1 MHPAIDHCLRAPTS
15 APATATLADW
25 LPAWQ
30 QCVAQGTNPMALALQ
45 GGFAADRLAWA
56 FGAGYQAAL
65 RALLP
70 DSAPHELLALCLTET
85 GGNRPRDLRCT
96 ATPLD
101 DGRWRLHGDKRWA
114 TFGTAAT
121 TLLVIAVRG
130 LSPQPGGPAVADAE
144 GLPLPHPQLLALRVP
159 GDAPGVQLS
168 GMPATGLVPEL
179 PHARLSL
186 QQVLLPAGA
195 CLPGDGFSDYG
206 KPFRTLEDL
215 YVNAAV
221 LAYLLREAR
230 ARGWP
235 AALRERLAAT
245 LALLASLAAAP
256 PAAAATHVALAG
268 ALDWARQ
275 TCAEA
280 HALWATSPD
289 DPAAQRWQR
298 DVKLLGVAGAARTQR
313 AARAWERLAQAP
325 VTRRTGAGATL

>member
-1 MHPAIDHCLRAPTS
+1 MHPAIDLCLRGATQ
-15 APATATLADW
+15 AAVTATLADW
-25 LPAWQ
+25 LPGWRQ
-30 QCVAQGTNPMALALQ
+30 RVAQGAEPMALALQ

-85 GGNRPRDLRCT
+85 TGNRPRDLRCSAT
-96 ATPLD
+96 ALP
-101 DGRWRLHGDKRWA
+101 DGRWRLQGDKSWA
-114 TFGTAAT
+114 TFGSAAT
-121 TLLVIAVRG
+121 TLLVIAV
-130 LSPQPGGPAVADAE
+130 QGPAAAPVAPATAE
-144 GLPLPHPQLLALRVP
+144 AWPPAPHPHLLALRVP
-159 GDAPGVQLS
+159 SDAPGVQVS

-179 PHARLSL
+179 PHARLAL

-195 CLPGDGFSDYG
+195 CLPGDGFTDYG

-221 LAYLLREAR
+221 QAYLLREAR

-235 AALRERLAAT
+235 AALRERLAAS
-245 LALLASLAAAP
+245 LALLASLADAP
-256 PAAAATHVALAG
+256 PASATTHVALAG

-275 TCAEA
+275 THTEA
-280 HALWATSPD
+280 HALWAAIPD

-298 DVKLLGVAGAARTQR
+298 DAKLLGVAGAARAQR
-313 AARAWERLAQAP
+313 AARAWDRLAEA
-325 VTRRTGAGATL
+325 